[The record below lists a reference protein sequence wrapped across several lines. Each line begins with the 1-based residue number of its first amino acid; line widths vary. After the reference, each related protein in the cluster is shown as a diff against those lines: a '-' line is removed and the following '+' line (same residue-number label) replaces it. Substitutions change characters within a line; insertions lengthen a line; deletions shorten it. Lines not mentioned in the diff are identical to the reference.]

1 MSDQYTCHQCF
12 GRVDFDN
19 LAHVDLFAD
28 LCWIQCDVCEV
39 AFGPTCGLDRT
50 ANPHPHG
57 YFACPLR
64 VMPTSAS
71 APQWRR
77 IEIHQDVL

>member
-1 MSDQYTCHQCF
+1 MTDKYTCHQCF
-12 GRVDFDN
+12 GRIEFDN
-19 LAHVDLFAD
+19 IAHLDLYAD

-39 AFGPTCGLDRT
+39 AFGPTCGTDRA

-64 VMPTSAS
+64 VRPVLSTPPSGTRVA
-71 APQWRR
+71 
-77 IEIHQDVL
+77 IHQDLM